1 MGLGCSS
8 AAVKNALQRG
18 YHRAGAA
25 ADIQTGKRKI
35 KKRPLGAATPNGRV
49 ENIPSMTK
57 GVVYFFMLS

>member
-1 MGLGCSS
+1 MGLGSSS

-35 KKRPLGAATPNGRV
+35 KRPPGAATPNGRV